1 VTAPDR
7 RPGRAPPRAAPSAA
21 CLILGVVCAASIGA
35 AAPGQTPA
43 APPPHVIKG
52 DAPRPPARLID
63 RPATAGAPTTAPT
76 ASAATP
82 TTRPAT
88 RPAAAPVRS
97 QVDERLIYRDPP
109 RPDQTRAATSSSATT
124 RSALPGSDLPRVAGA
139 LALVLGLIFALR
151 HLFKRSINP
160 ATLPGATTAVQVL
173 TRSHLSPRQQLLL
186 VRVGRRLLVV
196 SDCNG
201 QLNSL
206 SEITDPDEVA
216 SLVGQ
221 LRDEKLTTA
230 SRTFGNLLGIWRRA
244 TEQPEHDDETEA
256 GDETYPRAA
265 PDVPPHAGED
275 DEPDAQPDDD
285 PTVLSARSE
294 IHGLLERV
302 RGISGQLRR
311 PQE

>member
-1 VTAPDR
+1 
-7 RPGRAPPRAAPSAA
+7 
-21 CLILGVVCAASIGA
+21 
-35 AAPGQTPA
+35 
-43 APPPHVIKG
+43 
-52 DAPRPPARLID
+52 
-63 RPATAGAPTTAPT
+63 
-76 ASAATP
+76 
-82 TTRPAT
+82 
-88 RPAAAPVRS
+88 
-97 QVDERLIYRDPP
+97 
-109 RPDQTRAATSSSATT
+109 
-124 RSALPGSDLPRVAGA
+124 VAGA

-151 HLFKRSINP
+151 WLFKRSVNP

-173 TRSHLSPRQQLLL
+173 TRSYLSPRQQLLL

-221 LRDEKLTTA
+221 LRDEKLTSA
-230 SRTFGNLLGIWRRA
+230 SRTFGNLLGIWRRT
-244 TEQPEHDDETEA
+244 TEDPAADDGVETD
-256 GDETYPRAA
+256 DETYPRAA
-265 PDVPPHAGED
+265 PEVPPHGSD

-302 RGISGQLRR
+302 RGISGQLKRQ
-311 PQE
+311 QE

>member
-1 VTAPDR
+1 MTALDR
-7 RPGRAPPRAAPSAA
+7 RSDRAPPRAAPSVA
-21 CLILGVVCAASIGA
+21 CLILGVVFGATICA
-35 AAPGQTPA
+35 AAPGQTPS
-43 APPPHVIKG
+43 PSSPQVIKG
-52 DAPRPPARLID
+52 DVPRPPARLID

-88 RPAAAPVRS
+88 RPAAAPVCS
-97 QVDERLIYRDPP
+97 QVDERLIYRAPP

-244 TEQPEHDDETEA
+244 TEQPDVDD
-256 GDETYPRAA
+256 GSDPDEEDFPRAA
-265 PDVPPHAGED
+265 PDVPPPAAED
-275 DEPDAQPDDD
+275 DPDAQADDD

-294 IHGLLERV
+294 IHGLMERV
-302 RGISGQLRR
+302 RGISSQLRR
-311 PQE
+311 QQG

>member
-1 VTAPDR
+1 
-7 RPGRAPPRAAPSAA
+7 
-21 CLILGVVCAASIGA
+21 
-35 AAPGQTPA
+35 
-43 APPPHVIKG
+43 VIKA
-52 DAPRPPARLID
+52 DAPRPPARFSD
-63 RPATAGAPTTAPT
+63 RPATAGAPTTAPS

-82 TTRPAT
+82 STRPAT
-88 RPAAAPVRS
+88 RPAPAPARS
-97 QVDERLIYRDPP
+97 QVDERLIYRDTP
-109 RPDQTRAATSSSATT
+109 RPDPARAAASSAPTT
-124 RSALPGSDLPRVAGA
+124 RPTLPGNDLPRVAGA

-151 HLFKRSINP
+151 WLFKRSVNP
-160 ATLPGATTAVQVL
+160 AALPGATNAVQVL

-230 SRTFGNLLGIWRRA
+230 SRTFGNLLGIWRGA
-244 TEQPEHDDETEA
+244 TEQPEPDDDTGA
-256 GDETYPRAA
+256 GEETYPRAA
-265 PDVPPHAGED
+265 PDVPAPGAD
-275 DEPDAQPDDD
+275 DDDPDAQPDDD

-311 PQE
+311 QQE

>member
-1 VTAPDR
+1 
-7 RPGRAPPRAAPSAA
+7 
-21 CLILGVVCAASIGA
+21 
-35 AAPGQTPA
+35 
-43 APPPHVIKG
+43 
-52 DAPRPPARLID
+52 
-63 RPATAGAPTTAPT
+63 
-76 ASAATP
+76 
-82 TTRPAT
+82 
-88 RPAAAPVRS
+88 
-97 QVDERLIYRDPP
+97 
-109 RPDQTRAATSSSATT
+109 
-124 RSALPGSDLPRVAGA
+124 
-139 LALVLGLIFALR
+139 VLGLIFALR
-151 HLFKRSINP
+151 WLFRRSINP

-230 SRTFGNLLGIWRRA
+230 SRTFGNLLGIWRGA
-244 TEQPEHDDETEA
+244 TAQPAADDGADTDDETQA
-256 GDETYPRAA
+256 GEETYPRAA
-265 PDVPPHAGED
+265 PDVPPPGSED
-275 DEPDAQPDDD
+275 DDPDAQPDDD

-302 RGISGQLRR
+302 RGISGQMRR
-311 PQE
+311 QQE